1 MKLKIFE
8 KRLEWS
14 YIFHNYTNNDK
25 YINLLAYIVIFN
37 NSPICDYELIK
48 LLNKKKNVCI
58 KLIILEK
65 FTIFA

>member
-1 MKLKIFE
+1 MKLKIFK

-48 LLNKKKNVCI
+48 
-58 KLIILEK
+58 
-65 FTIFA
+65 